1 MSQMLDIQ
9 RLTKRFG
16 QLTAVDYVSF
26 SVDQGE
32 VLGFLGPNGAGK
44 TTAMRMITGFLPP
57 SSGTAVVCGFD
68 VTKSPIEVKQRIGYV
83 PEGAPLYEE
92 MTPQGLLGF
101 VAEIR
106 GFSGK
111 ERDDA
116 VARAADQ
123 INLREVFQ
131 QPIGTLSK
139 GFKRRVA
146 VAQAIL
152 HDPDVLVLDE
162 PTDGLDPNQKHE
174 VRQLIRDM
182 SENKVIVIS
191 THLLEEVSA
200 VCSRAIII
208 SRGKVVADSTP
219 QELEARSRINNAVSI
234 RIADDKAEEIHAQ
247 LVRISCVASVDM
259 VDRSASIAHIMVM
272 PQDGKPILTEISAF
286 VRQSD
291 FLVEEIRAERGNLD
305 EVFRSMTLSS

>member
-1 MSQMLDIQ
+1 MTQMLDIQ

-16 QLTAVDYVSF
+16 PLTAVDDVSF
-26 SVDQGE
+26 SVNQGE

-57 SSGTAVVCGFD
+57 STGTAIVCGFD
-68 VTKSPIEVKQRIGYV
+68 VTKSPIEVKRRIGYV
-83 PEGAPLYEE
+83 PEGAPLYED
-92 MTPQGLLGF
+92 MTPEGLLSF

-106 GFSGK
+106 GMSGK
-111 ERDDA
+111 ERDNA

-139 GFKRRVA
+139 GYKRRVA

-152 HDPDVLVLDE
+152 HDPDVLILDE

-174 VRQLIRDM
+174 VRELIREM
-182 SENKVIVIS
+182 SEKKVIVIS
-191 THLLEEVSA
+191 THQLDEVGA

-208 SRGKVVADSTP
+208 SHGKVVADGTP
-219 QELEARSRINNAVSI
+219 EELEARSKYYNAVSI
-234 RIADDKAEEIHAQ
+234 RVVQEKADEMHAR
-247 LVRISCVASVDM
+247 LKGITGIASVDM
-259 VDRSASIAHIMVM
+259 IDRSAPIAHLMIM
-272 PQDGKPILTEISAF
+272 PQDRKPILADVSAF
-286 VRQSD
+286 IRRHDLPV
-291 FLVEEIRAERGNLD
+291 VEIRAEHGHLE
-305 EVFRSMTLSS
+305 EVFRSLTMSQ

>member
-16 QLTAVDYVSF
+16 PLTAVDDVSF